1 LTLSSELE
9 ALYQEVILDHNRN
22 PRNFREMPDATRH
35 VFGRNPLCG
44 DEVTVYVKV
53 NNDVIEDV
61 SFGGKGCAISK
72 ASASLMTNAVKGKSV
87 SEARE
92 LYDRFHDLVTASPT
106 QTAGGTT
113 DKSLG
118 RLAVLGGV
126 ARFPARVKCATLAWH
141 ALQNALNDGEAEVT
155 TDDQL

>member
-1 LTLSSELE
+1 
-9 ALYQEVILDHNRN
+9 
-22 PRNFREMPDATRH
+22 MPDATRH

-53 NNDVIEDV
+53 NNDIIEDV

-72 ASASLMTNAVKGKSV
+72 ASASLMTSAVKGKSV
-87 SEARE
+87 REARD

-106 QTAGGTT
+106 QTAETSR
-113 DKSLG
+113 DKTLG

-141 ALQNALNDGEAEVT
+141 ALHNAIEGGEAEVT

>member
-1 LTLSSELE
+1 
-9 ALYQEVILDHNRN
+9 
-22 PRNFREMPDATRH
+22 MPDATRH
-35 VFGRNPLCG
+35 VSGRNPLCG

-53 NNDVIEDV
+53 KNDVIEDV

-72 ASASLMTNAVKGKSV
+72 ASASLMTNAIKGKSV
-87 SEARE
+87 TEARE

-106 QTAGGTT
+106 QKAGGTQ
-113 DKSLG
+113 DKALG
-118 RLAVLGGV
+118 RLAVLAGV

-141 ALQNALNDGEAEVT
+141 ALQNAIDDGEAEVT

>member
-1 LTLSSELE
+1 MSSELE

-35 VFGRNPLCG
+35 VSGRNPLCG
-44 DEVTVYVKV
+44 DEVTVYVKLK
-53 NNDVIEDV
+53 NDVIEDV

-72 ASASLMTNAVKGKSV
+72 ASASLMTNAIKGKSL

-92 LYDRFHDLVTASPT
+92 LYDRFRDLVTASPT
-106 QTAGGTT
+106 QTAGSTT

-141 ALQNALNDGEAEVT
+141 ALQNAITDGEAEVT